1 MNTHSNRR
9 LAVILHA
16 DIVGSTELVQKNESL
31 AHDRIV
37 DAFKRLSAV
46 IDEHDGIARE
56 IRGDALLGEFARA
69 SDAVS
74 AALSFQRDNAIRQ
87 KAHKEDIRPI
97 LRIGIAMGEVV
108 IADNTMTGEGVVMA
122 QRLEQLAEAGG
133 VVIQSAV
140 YQTIPRRLPFQYENL
155 GEHAVKGFTEPVR
168 AYGVT
173 LHPQESQSE
182 SSEPQIYKPQG
193 HEPLYADSPDKPSIA
208 VLPFTNMSGDLQQ
221 EYFSDGISE
230 DLITELSRFKTL
242 FVIARNSSFRF
253 KGERIDIKAAGESLG
268 VQYLV
273 EGSVRRAGNR
283 VRISAQLIDTT
294 TGNHIWAERYDRELE
309 DLFTVQDEVTKSIV
323 AVLPG
328 RVQEDVADRAA
339 RKPTQNMKAYEFMLQ
354 GKAYR
359 DKLSAE
365 GNARAREC
373 CEKAIELD
381 PRYARA
387 YMYLSDSYIVDQWLG
402 LLDPASSGL
411 GLQIARQ
418 AVALDGQDVYIQDHL
433 GFGYLSQGMW
443 QEAGVQFDKT
453 LSKIV
458 NEAESMAWCGYAYL
472 LLDQR
477 DKAREVVKE
486 AMRLDPLHPSTMDWI
501 LGQINYFDEQYEN
514 VVSLMVGEA
523 QLNSLA
529 HAFLTS
535 AYAHL
540 GHVEQAQSALRG
552 FISQRKQEFGSRGIQ
567 AGEATC
573 TSLANAYRVMWRN
586 PDYFDHLI
594 EGLHLAGLK
603 K

>member
-1 MNTHSNRR
+1 MNTQSNRK

-31 AHDRIV
+31 AHNRMV

-46 IDEHDGIARE
+46 IGKHHGITRE

-74 AALSFQRDNAIRQ
+74 AALSFQNDNGTRQ
-87 KAHKEDIRPI
+87 KADLKAPEGDIQPM

-108 IADNTMTGEGVVMA
+108 IADNTMTGEGVVLA

-133 VVIQSAV
+133 LVIQSAV
-140 YQTIPRRLPFQYENL
+140 YETIPRRLPFHYINL
-155 GEHAVKGFTEPVR
+155 GDHILKGFGEPVR
-168 AYGVT
+168 AYSVT
-173 LHPQESQSE
+173 SQPKENVSA
-182 SSEPQIYKPQG
+182 G
-193 HEPLYADSPDKPSIA
+193 HEPQVHKLQSKPSIA
-208 VLPFTNMSGDLQQ
+208 ILPFNNMSGDPQQ

-268 VQYLV
+268 VQYIV
-273 EGSVRRAGNR
+273 EGSVRRAGSR
-283 VRISAQLIDTT
+283 VRITAQLIDTA

-309 DLFTVQDEVTKSIV
+309 DLFAVQDEVTKSIV

-339 RKPTQNMKAYEFMLQ
+339 RKPTQNMNAYEFMLQ

-359 DKLSAE
+359 DQLSAE

-387 YMYLSDSYIVDQWLG
+387 YMYLSDSYIVDLWLG
-402 LLDPASSGL
+402 LLDPASSSL

-443 QEAGVQFDKT
+443 KEAEKQFDKT

-477 DKAREVVKE
+477 DKAREVVME
-486 AMRLDPLHPSTMDWI
+486 AMRLDPLYPSTMDWI

-514 VVSLMVGEA
+514 VVDLMVGEA
-523 QLNSLA
+523 KLNSLA
-529 HAFLTS
+529 HAFLTG

-540 GHVEQAQSALRG
+540 GQIEQAQSALKE
-552 FISQRKQEFGSRGIQ
+552 FIGQRRQEFSSTGIEIQ
-567 AGEATC
+567 EDTC
-573 TSLANAYRVMWRN
+573 SSLANAYRVIWRN
-586 PDYFDHLI
+586 PDYFVHLI
-594 EGLHLAGLK
+594 KGLRLAGLK

>member
-1 MNTHSNRR
+1 MNTPSTRK

-16 DIVGSTELVQKNESL
+16 DIAGSTELVQKNESL
-31 AHDRIV
+31 AHDRMV
-37 DAFKRLSAV
+37 EVFKRFSAV
-46 IDEHDGIARE
+46 ISEHDGIARE
-56 IRGDALLGEFARA
+56 IRGDALLGEFGRA

-74 AALSFQRDNAIRQ
+74 AALSFQHDNAICQ
-87 KAHKEDIRPI
+87 KAHKENIRPL

-108 IADNTMTGEGVVMA
+108 VADNTMTGEGIVMA

-140 YQTIPRRLPFQYENL
+140 YETIPRRLPFQYKNL
-155 GEHAVKGFTEPVR
+155 GEHILKGFIEPVR
-168 AYGVT
+168 AYRVT
-173 LHPQESQSE
+173 LQPQESQSE
-182 SSEPQIYKPQG
+182 NNEPPIYKPLG
-193 HEPLYADSPDKPSIA
+193 REYLSVESPEKPSIA
-208 VLPFTNMSGDLQQ
+208 VLPFTNMSGDPQQ
-221 EYFSDGISE
+221 DYFSDGISE

-253 KGERIDIKAAGESLG
+253 KGDRNDIKATGKSLG
-268 VQYLV
+268 VQYIV
-273 EGSVRRAGNR
+273 EGSVRKSGNR
-283 VRISAQLIDTT
+283 VRISAQLVDTT

-328 RVQEDVADRAA
+328 RVQVDVADRAA
-339 RKPTQNMKAYEFMLQ
+339 RKPTQNMKAYEFMLR

-365 GNARAREC
+365 GNAKAREC

-381 PRYARA
+381 PHYARA
-387 YMYLSDSYIVDQWLG
+387 YMYLSDSYIVDLWLG

-411 GLQIARQ
+411 GLEIARQ

-443 QEAGVQFDKT
+443 KEAEVQFDKT

-458 NEAESMAWCGYAYL
+458 NEAESMAWCGYGYL

-477 DKAREVVKE
+477 DKARIVVME

-514 VVSLMVGEA
+514 VVSLLVGEA

-540 GHVEQAQSALRG
+540 GQSEQAHAALGG
-552 FISQRKQEFGSRGIQ
+552 FIKQRTQEFSSRGTQ
-567 AGEATC
+567 VVEDTC
-573 TSLANAYRVMWRN
+573 ASLAGAYRIMWRN
-586 PDYFDHLI
+586 PNYFDHLI